1 MPAILCVAAVAAA
14 AVPAMAA
21 ADGPWHAEAAR
32 YGVSKPV
39 EHMVTMSDGVK
50 LAADVYRPTL
60 PSGAP
65 APGHFPVILSQTPY
79 GKRSS
84 VTTQSMGQ
92 GMGGDGFYPYL
103 VERGYIDVVADV
115 RGTGSSEGDFSL
127 FGPRERQDGVELARW
142 AAALPGSTG
151 RVGLAGSSYV
161 GLNQIFTAALGGPH
175 SPVKAIIPS
184 TVGSNL
190 YRDLAFG
197 GGISNLEFAT
207 VWEGL
212 RASMVGSPPEASRV
226 ATLADF
232 DARLY
237 TTRFAVGGRSA
248 GQVRKGC
255 RGTPFSCRSGTET
268 GANPSDR
275 PRK

>member
-1 MPAILCVAAVAAA
+1 
-14 AVPAMAA
+14 
-21 ADGPWHAEAAR
+21 
-32 YGVSKPV
+32 
-39 EHMVTMSDGVK
+39 MSDGVK

-142 AAALPGSTG
+142 AARLPGSTG

-161 GLNQIFTAALGGPH
+161 GLNQIYTAARDTFNDTDGIFRNGGTHSMLSVKRDGQGGYIGTIMLG
-175 SPVKAIIPS
+175 V
-184 TVGSNL
+184 
-190 YRDLAFG
+190 R
-197 GGISNLEFAT
+197 
-207 VWEGL
+207 
-212 RASMVGSPPEASRV
+212 
-226 ATLADF
+226 
-232 DARLY
+232 
-237 TTRFAVGGRSA
+237 RS
-248 GQVRKGC
+248 
-255 RGTPFSCRSGTET
+255 
-268 GANPSDR
+268 
-275 PRK
+275 